1 MEECRYSKIPELYFG
16 EIEDGQIVLRDESN
30 RKTHVMNTSA
40 AEIWDMCVNMTKKDL
55 VESYLLNYE
64 FKNKNDQDEAR
75 TALQNTVE
83 LLIQEGLIKCVT
95 KEE

>member
-40 AEIWDMCVNMTKKDL
+40 DV
-55 VESYLLNYE
+55 
-64 FKNKNDQDEAR
+64 
-75 TALQNTVE
+75 
-83 LLIQEGLIKCVT
+83 
-95 KEE
+95 